1 MPTKP
6 QPPIARQ
13 DQATDPY
20 AWLQQRDTQEVLDYL
35 QAENAYQEACLA
47 DQAALREQLFEEIKG
62 RILET
67 DLSLPSPWGPYL
79 YYTRTTAGDE
89 YPRHYRC
96 PRPADDSNT
105 VDESQEQLLLD
116 PNALAN
122 GGFLSLGA
130 FSVSPDHRRLAYSLD
145 TSGDEIYTLY
155 VKDLSS
161 GHLTALP
168 FADCDGSMT
177 WANDS

>member
-6 QPPIARQ
+6 QPPIARA
-13 DQATDPY
+13 DNAADPF
-20 AWLQQRDTQEVLDYL
+20 AWLQQRDTPEVLEYL
-35 QAENAYQEACLA
+35 QAENSYQEACLA
-47 DQAALREQLFEEIKG
+47 DQAPLREQLFEEIKG

-105 VDESQEQLLLD
+105 VDESHEQLLLD

-130 FSVSPDHRRLAYSLD
+130 FNVSPTIACWPTASIPAATRFTPC
-145 TSGDEIYTLY
+145 TSR
-155 VKDLSS
+155 
-161 GHLTALP
+161 
-168 FADCDGSMT
+168 T
-177 WANDS
+177 WATTASPPCPSRTAMAA

>member
-6 QPPIARQ
+6 QPPIAQ
-13 DQATDPY
+13 ANQATDPY
-20 AWLQQRDTQEVLDYL
+20 AWLQQRDTPEVLAYL

-47 DQAALREQLFEEIKG
+47 DQAPLREQLFEEIKG

-67 DLSLPSPWGPYL
+67 DLSLPAPWGPYL

-105 VDESQEQLLLD
+105 VDERHGET
-116 PNALAN
+116 P
-122 GGFLSLGA
+122 
-130 FSVSPDHRRLAYSLD
+130 PR
-145 TSGDEIYTLY
+145 T
-155 VKDLSS
+155 
-161 GHLTALP
+161 
-168 FADCDGSMT
+168 
-177 WANDS
+177 

>member
-1 MPTKP
+1 MPNAL

-13 DQATDPY
+13 DQGADPY
-20 AWLQQRDTQEVLDYL
+20 AWLQQRDTPEVLDYL
-35 QAENAYQEACLA
+35 QAENAYQESCLA
-47 DQAALREQLFEEIKG
+47 EQAPLREQLFEEIKG

-105 VDESQEQLLLD
+105 VDESQQQLLLD
-116 PNALAN
+116 PNDLAG

-130 FSVSPDHRRLAYSLD
+130 FSISPTTACWPTASTAAATRSTPS
-145 TSGDEIYTLY
+145 TSR
-155 VKDLSS
+155 
-161 GHLTALP
+161 
-168 FADCDGSMT
+168 T
-177 WANDS
+177 WPAAR

>member
-1 MPTKP
+1 MPNKP
-6 QPPIARQ
+6 QPPIRPLPTPKAR
-13 DQATDPY
+13 PV
-20 AWLQQRDTQEVLDYL
+20 R
-35 QAENAYQEACLA
+35 LA
-47 DQAALREQLFEEIKG
+47 ARARHPRGTRLPASRKRLPG
-62 RILET
+62 
-67 DLSLPSPWGPYL
+67 SLPGRPGPCANSCSKRSRAASSKPTCRCPPWGPYL

-130 FSVSPDHRRLAYSLD
+130 FNISPDHRLLAYSLD

-155 VKDLSS
+155 VKDLAS
-161 GHLTALP
+161 GSVTPCPSTTAT
-168 FADCDGSMT
+168 A
-177 WANDS
+177 A